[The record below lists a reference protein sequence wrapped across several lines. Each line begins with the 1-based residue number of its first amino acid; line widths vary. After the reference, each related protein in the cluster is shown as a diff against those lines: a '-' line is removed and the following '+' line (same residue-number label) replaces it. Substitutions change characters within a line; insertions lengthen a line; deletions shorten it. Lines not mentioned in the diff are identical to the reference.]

1 MTELIFEPASEVARR
16 IRNREISA
24 VEVTERHLARID
36 VVNSAINAVV
46 TRCDDL
52 ALERAKEADA
62 ALRGGGTIGP
72 LHGVPIT
79 MKDAFDTAGIR
90 STGATKGR
98 VSHVPATNATV
109 VQRLLDA
116 GAILIG
122 KTNTSELTLFYDTDN
137 LLFGKTLNPYDLS
150 RSPGGSSGGS
160 AAIVAAGGSALDV
173 GSDTGGSIRLPAHF
187 CGVAGLKPTAGRVPR
202 NGLIVPGS
210 VPVAPLTQVGPIA
223 RYVEDLALV
232 LPIISGMEGRDPDD
246 VPVDLVEP
254 GAVNIEGLKVAY
266 YTDNGEV
273 AATPEVAAVVERC
286 ARVLSRHGAEISEDR
301 PEGLEQARPLF
312 KRFFN
317 TDGGAWARRLLET
330 LGTKTVSPYL
340 QWVFNDDDTPEVTAA
355 AVRSLLV
362 DWDRYKRNMHTFMQH
377 YDVILAPVHASVA
390 LPHGK
395 LTSAE
400 NSPGF
405 SFSQA
410 FNLTGWPSVVV
421 RAGTSARG
429 LPIGIQVVARP
440 WKESV
445 ALSAARRI
453 EEALGGWQRPFLSHR
468 SGTRRQSAAV
478 PVSWRRQVAGGR
490 SMTRLNARVKVASES

>member
-1 MTELIFEPASEVARR
+1 MKELLFTSAAEIARR
-16 IRNREISA
+16 IRRREVSA
-24 VEVTERHLARID
+24 AEVTELHLARIEE
-36 VVNSAINAVV
+36 VNPVLNAVV
-46 TRCDDL
+46 TRCDDM
-52 ALERAKEADA
+52 ALTRAKEADA
-62 ALRGGGTIGP
+62 MLAKGDSLGP

-79 MKDAFDTAGIR
+79 IKDAFDTAGVR
-90 STGATKGR
+90 TTGGTLGR
-98 VSHVPATNATV
+98 ANHVPAKNATAV
-109 VQRLLDA
+109 DRLLSA
-116 GAILIG
+116 GAILLG

-137 LLFGKTLNPYDLS
+137 LLFGKTLNPYDRS

-160 AAIVAAGGSALDV
+160 TAIVAAGGSALDL
-173 GSDTGGSIRLPAHF
+173 GSDTGGSIRLPAHY

-202 NGLIVPGS
+202 DGLIVPGG

-223 RYVEDLALV
+223 RHVEDLALV
-232 LPIISGMEGRDPDD
+232 LPIISGMEGRDPND

-254 GAVNIEGLKVAY
+254 GAVNIQELNVAF
-266 YTDNGEV
+266 YTDNGEA

-286 ARVLSRHGAEISEDR
+286 ARVLSRQGAVISEDR

-330 LGTKTVSPYL
+330 LGTQTVSPYL

-355 AVRSLLV
+355 ALRSLLV
-362 DWDRYKRNMHTFMQH
+362 DWDRYKQNMHTFMQH

-390 LPHGK
+390 MPQGK